1 MKKYFNLRSIMIAVS
16 ILLCLV
22 GTSALGYLHLTQPT
36 ASAIEKKAKKTKE
49 AKEQDIE
56 KSTPETKKPRV
67 KSPEAK
73 QAVVDADM
81 ETMSAYGLVYD
92 YANKGL
98 VEVVQDFLAESGI
111 DPSQVAFTYRNAIT
125 GEQFAMN
132 DLQPMTAGSTYKL
145 PLNMLVV
152 DEVTKGKLNLTDRFD
167 INNTYYEYVGEHDN
181 YVAAFD
187 GAMSIPDMQRYSL
200 VYSENTPAYA

>member
-22 GTSALGYLHLTQPT
+22 GTSALGYLHVTQPT

-49 AKEQDIE
+49 AKEQDIG

-111 DPSQVAFTYRNAIT
+111 DPSPSCLHVSQCHYRRAICH
-125 GEQFAMN
+125 E
-132 DLQPMTAGSTYKL
+132 
-145 PLNMLVV
+145 
-152 DEVTKGKLNLTDRFD
+152 
-167 INNTYYEYVGEHDN
+167 
-181 YVAAFD
+181 
-187 GAMSIPDMQRYSL
+187 
-200 VYSENTPAYA
+200 

>member
-1 MKKYFNLRSIMIAVS
+1 MPEGNKCIG
-16 ILLCLV
+16 LL
-22 GTSALGYLHLTQPT
+22 
-36 ASAIEKKAKKTKE
+36 ASSRNQQHQQLKKAKKNKRTRYRKVNPRD
-49 AKEQDIE
+49 Q
-56 KSTPETKKPRV
+56 KPRV

-98 VEVVQDFLAESGI
+98 VEVVQDFLLAESGI

-125 GEQFAMN
+125 GEQFSMN

-152 DEVTKGKLNLTDRFD
+152 DEVQKAN
-167 INNTYYEYVGEHDN
+167 
-181 YVAAFD
+181 
-187 GAMSIPDMQRYSL
+187 
-200 VYSENTPAYA
+200 

>member
-1 MKKYFNLRSIMIAVS
+1 MIAVS

-36 ASAIEKKAKKTKE
+36 ASAIEKSKETKE

-56 KSTPETKKPRV
+56 KSTLRQKKPRV

-98 VEVVQDFLAESGI
+98 VEVVQDFLA
-111 DPSQVAFTYRNAIT
+111 
-125 GEQFAMN
+125 
-132 DLQPMTAGSTYKL
+132 
-145 PLNMLVV
+145 
-152 DEVTKGKLNLTDRFD
+152 GKWN
-167 INNTYYEYVGEHDN
+167 
-181 YVAAFD
+181 
-187 GAMSIPDMQRYSL
+187 
-200 VYSENTPAYA
+200 

>member
-73 QAVVDADM
+73 QAVVDALIQVIRI
-81 ETMSAYGLVYD
+81 AG
-92 YANKGL
+92 NK
-98 VEVVQDFLAESGI
+98 
-111 DPSQVAFTYRNAIT
+111 
-125 GEQFAMN
+125 
-132 DLQPMTAGSTYKL
+132 
-145 PLNMLVV
+145 
-152 DEVTKGKLNLTDRFD
+152 
-167 INNTYYEYVGEHDN
+167 INIVWR
-181 YVAAFD
+181 V
-187 GAMSIPDMQRYSL
+187 
-200 VYSENTPAYA
+200 

>member
-1 MKKYFNLRSIMIAVS
+1 MFR
-16 ILLCLV
+16 
-22 GTSALGYLHLTQPT
+22 
-36 ASAIEKKAKKTKE
+36 
-49 AKEQDIE
+49 
-56 KSTPETKKPRV
+56 
-67 KSPEAK
+67 
-73 QAVVDADM
+73 
-81 ETMSAYGLVYD
+81 
-92 YANKGL
+92 
-98 VEVVQDFLAESGI
+98 DFLAESGI

-152 DEVTKGKLNLTDRFD
+152 DEVAKGKLNLTDRFD
-167 INNTYYEYVGEHDN
+167 ITNTYYEYVGEHDN

-200 VYSENTPAYA
+200 VYSENTPAYALADRLGDGASAQVIQSLWSILFTRG

>member
-22 GTSALGYLHLTQPT
+22 GTSALGYLHVTQPT

-49 AKEQDIE
+49 VKEQDIE

-92 YANKGL
+92 YAKIGRAH
-98 VEVVQDFLAESGI
+98 V
-111 DPSQVAFTYRNAIT
+111 
-125 GEQFAMN
+125 
-132 DLQPMTAGSTYKL
+132 
-145 PLNMLVV
+145 
-152 DEVTKGKLNLTDRFD
+152 
-167 INNTYYEYVGEHDN
+167 
-181 YVAAFD
+181 
-187 GAMSIPDMQRYSL
+187 
-200 VYSENTPAYA
+200 